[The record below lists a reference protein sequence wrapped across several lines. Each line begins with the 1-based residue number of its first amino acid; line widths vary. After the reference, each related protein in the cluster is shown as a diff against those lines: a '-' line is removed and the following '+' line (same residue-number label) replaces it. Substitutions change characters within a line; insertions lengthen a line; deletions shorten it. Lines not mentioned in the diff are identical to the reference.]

1 MTQKIKVFTP
11 MKVRSQTQGKN
22 WVSEIVNE
30 KIGNFG
36 QFRKLQVMFS
46 ISLLGL
52 KFFVRI
58 LQIIA
63 FKVT

>member
-1 MTQKIKVFTP
+1 
-11 MKVRSQTQGKN
+11 MKVRSQTQRKN

-46 ISLLGL
+46 ISLRGL

>member
-1 MTQKIKVFTP
+1 
-11 MKVRSQTQGKN
+11 MKVRSQTQRKN

-46 ISLLGL
+46 ISLRGL
-52 KFFVRI
+52 KLFVGI